1 MLYVHFK
8 HQHKTNFSVFTMCGH
23 ENTQLFK
30 SFEFGNGS
38 RMSDKKLTILE
49 FKYLLNKKM
58 VLKQAVKK
66 YYKKEELQ
74 NILTVFI
81 SLK

>member
-1 MLYVHFK
+1 
-8 HQHKTNFSVFTMCGH
+8 MCRL
-23 ENTQLFK
+23 QDPRLFK
-30 SFEFGNGS
+30 SLEFGNGS

>member
-1 MLYVHFK
+1 
-8 HQHKTNFSVFTMCGH
+8 MCRL
-23 ENTQLFK
+23 QDPRLFK
-30 SFEFGNGS
+30 SLEFGNGR